1 MLVQYHAVPNEE
13 RPVYLRLRDSIAA
26 RILDGKVGDG
36 DPLPS
41 VRSLAAE
48 HGANPL
54 TVAKAYQMFQEEGLI
69 VVRRGVG
76 MFVAEGA
83 AGKLREAEKREFLD
97 NRWPGIAAHMRRLDL
112 SVDELVAGALA

>member
-1 MLVQYHAVPNEE
+1 MTED
-13 RPVYLRLRDSIAA
+13 RPVYLRLRDMIAA
-26 RILDGKVGDG
+26 MILDGKVADG

-48 HGANPL
+48 FGANPL
-54 TVAKAYQMFQEEGLI
+54 TVAKAYQTFQDEGLV

-83 AGKLREAEKREFLD
+83 ATRLRESERREFLD
-97 NRWPGIAAHMRRLDL
+97 NRWPAIAAHMRRLGLDPA
-112 SVDELVAGALA
+112 ELAERALA

>member
-1 MLVQYHAVPNEE
+1 MSNEE
-13 RPVYLRLRDSIAA
+13 RPVYLRLRDTIAA
-26 RILDGKVGDG
+26 RILEGTVKDG

-69 VVRRGVG
+69 TVRRGVG

-83 AGKLREAEKREFLD
+83 ARKLREAERREFLD
-97 NRWPGIAAHMRRLDL
+97 HRWPDIAAHMRRLDL
-112 SVDELVAGALA
+112 KVDELIERALA

>member
-1 MLVQYHAVPNEE
+1 MSNEE
-13 RPVYLRLRDSIAA
+13 RPVYLRLRDTIAA
-26 RILDGKVGDG
+26 RILEGSVRDG

-69 VVRRGVG
+69 TVRRGVG
-76 MFVAEGA
+76 MFVAIGA
-83 AGKLREAEKREFLD
+83 AGKLREAERREFLD
-97 NRWPGIAAHMRRLDL
+97 NRWPDIAAHMRRLDL
-112 SVDELVAGALA
+112 KVEELIERALA

>member
-1 MLVQYHAVPNEE
+1 MSTEE

-26 RILDGKVGDG
+26 RILEGKVRDG

-48 HGANPL
+48 YGANPL

-76 MFVAEGA
+76 MFVAAGA
-83 AGKLREAEKREFLD
+83 AAKLRDAERREFLD
-97 NRWPGIAAHMRRLDL
+97 NRWPDIAAHMRRLGL
-112 SVDELVAGALA
+112 EVEELVERALV

>member
-1 MLVQYHAVPNEE
+1 MSNEE

-26 RILDGKVGDG
+26 RILEGKVRDG
-36 DPLPS
+36 DSLPS

-48 HGANPL
+48 YGANPL

-76 MFVAEGA
+76 MFVADGA
-83 AGKLREAEKREFLD
+83 AARLLEAERRDFLD
-97 NRWPGIAAHMRRLDL
+97 NRWPDIAAHMRRLDL
-112 SVDELVAGALA
+112 KVEELVERALA

>member
-1 MLVQYHAVPNEE
+1 MTSDD

-26 RILDGKVGDG
+26 KILAGQVGDG

-54 TVAKAYQMFQEEGLI
+54 TVAKAYQTFQDEGLI

-76 MFVAEGA
+76 MFVAAGA
-83 AGKLREAEKREFLD
+83 TAKLRASARKDFLE
-97 NRWPGIAAHMRRLDL
+97 NRWPGIAAHIRLLDL
-112 SVDELVAGALA
+112 DADDLIERALA

>member
-1 MLVQYHAVPNEE
+1 MSNEE

-26 RILDGKVGDG
+26 RILEGKVSDG

-48 HGANPL
+48 YGANPL
-54 TVAKAYQMFQEEGLI
+54 TVAKAYQTFQEEGLI

-76 MFVAEGA
+76 MFVATGA
-83 AGKLREAEKREFLD
+83 AAKLREAERRDFLD
-97 NRWPGIAAHMRRLDL
+97 NRWPDIAAHMRRLGLEVDDL
-112 SVDELVAGALA
+112 VERALA

>member
-1 MLVQYHAVPNEE
+1 MSNEE

-26 RILDGKVGDG
+26 RILEGKVTDG

-48 HGANPL
+48 YGANPL

-76 MFVAEGA
+76 MFVAMGA
-83 AGKLREAEKREFLD
+83 AAKLRDTERREFLE
-97 NRWPGIAAHMRRLDL
+97 NRWPEIAAHMRRLDL
-112 SVDELVAGALA
+112 DVTDLVERALA

>member
-1 MLVQYHAVPNEE
+1 MSNEE
-13 RPVYLRLRDSIAA
+13 RPVYLRLRDTIAA
-26 RILDGKVGDG
+26 RILEGEVKDG

-48 HGANPL
+48 YGANPL

-76 MFVAEGA
+76 LFVASGA
-83 AGKLREAEKREFLD
+83 AAKLRAAERTDFLD
-97 NRWPGIAAHMRRLDL
+97 NRWPAIAAHMRRLDL
-112 SVDELVAGALA
+112 DVGDMVERALG

>member
-1 MLVQYHAVPNEE
+1 MSNEE
-13 RPVYLRLRDSIAA
+13 RPVYLRLRDTIAA
-26 RILDGKVGDG
+26 RILDGSVRDG

-69 VVRRGVG
+69 TVRRGVG

-83 AGKLREAEKREFLD
+83 AAKLRETERREFLE
-97 NRWPGIAAHMRRLDL
+97 NRWPEIAAHMRRLDL
-112 SVDELVAGALA
+112 KVEELVERALA